1 MSRLICESW
10 RQNFIYLFFF
20 VFALTG
26 YLALDLSYE
35 ESFATLKGVLIR
47 SVGFLRLV
55 QQTL

>member
-1 MSRLICESW
+1 MLCAE
-10 RQNFIYLFFF
+10 NFIYLFFF
-20 VFALTG
+20 VFALTD